1 MLASIWMAAPVLL
14 VLPPEFVEESWVSWL
29 PLQLYLA
36 LIATLLEESLSNAE
50 QLSWP
55 VDSILKAPFT

>member
-14 VLPPEFVEESWVSWL
+14 ALPPEFVEESWLSWL
-29 PLQLYLA
+29 PWQLNLP
-36 LIATLLEESLSNAE
+36 LIALLEESLLNAE

-55 VDSILKAPFT
+55 VDSILKAPRT